1 MMILVCFG
9 TRPEWLK
16 IKPLLKH
23 LKEYAIFFTGQHE
36 DLLKNELSNYTNR
49 LLVANVTSR
58 SENRLNNIISSIL
71 DSFPNENFE
80 SILVQGDTASAYAC
94 AIAGF
99 NKGSKV
105 IYLESG
111 LRSFNLKHPFPEEG
125 YRQMISR
132 ISDINLCP
140 TDLSL
145 MNLENENVPGKN
157 YVVGN
162 TVLDNLN
169 ELKSKAVY
177 KNLVLI
183 TLHRRE
189 NLPIINEWLDQIF
202 NIAQN
207 NNHIN
212 FKIIEHPNNKI
223 NLPRVKNLEKIE
235 PQKHSD
241 FLKLLVK
248 AKLLITDSGGLQE
261 EGSFLN
267 KKVIVCRR
275 VTERPEGIDSG
286 HIFMCE
292 NPQELES
299 KFMQLIN
306 NFEINSP
313 SPYGDGK
320 SSEKIIKILR
330 ENDISV

>member
-1 MMILVCFG
+1 MILICFG

-16 IKPLLKH
+16 IKPLLKY
-23 LKEYAIFFTGQHE
+23 LKNYTIFFTGQHD
-36 DLLKNELSNYTNR
+36 DLLKIELNDYKDRILESKIHVR
-49 LLVANVTSR
+49 GKS
-58 SENRLNNIISSIL
+58 RLNNIISSIL
-71 DSFPNENFE
+71 DSFPTDNFE
-80 SILVQGDTASAYAC
+80 SVLVQGDTASAFAC
-94 AIAGF
+94 ALAGF
-99 NKGSKV
+99 NHGSKV

-132 ISDINLCP
+132 LSDINLCP
-140 TDLSL
+140 TGLSL
-145 MNLENENVPGKN
+145 NNLEKENVPGKN
-157 YVVGN
+157 YIVGN

-169 ELKSKAVY
+169 ELKANAVY
-177 KNLVLI
+177 ENLVLI

-189 NLPIINEWLDQIF
+189 NLPIINHWLDQIF

-207 NNHIN
+207 NSHIN

-223 NLPRVKNLEKIE
+223 NLPKIKNLKKIE
-235 PQKHSD
+235 PLNHFD
-241 FLKLLVK
+241 FLKLLIK
-248 AKLLITDSGGLQE
+248 TKLLITDSGGLQE
-261 EGSFLN
+261 EGSFFN
-267 KKVIVCRR
+267 KKIIVCRQ

-292 NPQELES
+292 NPQELEF
-299 KFMQLIN
+299 KFMQLIK

-320 SSEKIIKILR
+320 SSEKIAKIFR
-330 ENDISV
+330 ENDIPI

>member
-1 MMILVCFG
+1 MILVCFG

-16 IKPLLKH
+16 IKPLLKY

-71 DSFPNENFE
+71 DSYPNENFE
-80 SILVQGDTASAYAC
+80 SVLVQGDTASAYAC

-145 MNLENENVPGKN
+145 INLENENVLGKN

-177 KNLVLI
+177 ENLVLI

-207 NNHIN
+207 
-212 FKIIEHPNNKI
+212 
-223 NLPRVKNLEKIE
+223 
-235 PQKHSD
+235 D
-241 FLKLLVK
+241 
-248 AKLLITDSGGLQE
+248 
-261 EGSFLN
+261 
-267 KKVIVCRR
+267 
-275 VTERPEGIDSG
+275 
-286 HIFMCE
+286 
-292 NPQELES
+292 
-299 KFMQLIN
+299 
-306 NFEINSP
+306 
-313 SPYGDGK
+313 
-320 SSEKIIKILR
+320 
-330 ENDISV
+330 